1 MEKIAKLELQN
12 EESSYLSRKR
22 TNGEGETRVGL
33 NFDLNDDIY
42 SVGFI
47 S

>member
-1 MEKIAKLELQN
+1 MEKSAKLELQN

-22 TNGEGETRVGL
+22 TYGEGETWVGL